1 MRKINKKIEFKIAAD
16 GSSASGKTTGGKLI
30 AKKLKMKFLSSGAL
44 YRFCALKTLEN
55 KNTYNVKFINKIA
68 NSITLKKLQ
77 NKKLYSP
84 EVAKLS
90 SIIAKKPYVRKALK
104 GFQKNFIKKSKLVV
118 VEGRDIGSK
127 IMPNADL
134 KLFFTCSTKEKAKR
148 RLKEF
153 KSLNKK
159 ITLKQVEKALIQRDK
174 EDTKRKISPLIMTK
188 NAVLVDT
195 TKLTIKQMEAK
206 LTNLVKN
213 SIKKNMEIYKDL
225 SSPASQQFEKLLNSQ
240 LSKNKI
246 EEGKIIEG
254 KITKITDKYVFLFIP
269 GLKSEPVIDINEM
282 KMIGMQDKVVEGAEV
297 SVLLEKIEDKN
308 GDVVVSAQKA
318 QKIKG
323 WYELEKAY
331 EDNQSINGKITS
343 KCKGGVIVEHIE
355 TGSLMFCPGSQISD
369 KPMKS
374 VDHLIGVEQK
384 FAIIKLDKVR
394 GNACVSR
401 RQIVS
406 SHKKEDKA
414 KIIEK
419 FKVGDIIKDAVVKG
433 YSSFGCFFEVNNE
446 IDVLVHLQEISYSR
460 VNHPDEIFNIGE
472 KHDLKVISIDM
483 EKLQIGCSIKQLSP
497 DPFEHISNYEIGKP
511 YKVKVVKI
519 TDYGCFC
526 ELEPGLSTL
535 LHSSEISWTK
545 KNISPKKLFKV
556 GDQIDCVITEIDK
569 DKRRVAISHRLTNEN
584 PYTTLENKYPV
595 GSDIDGVVT
604 SANEYA
610 LYVKLGDFDID
621 GFLHSN
627 DLSYSG
633 KPEDELKKHKK
644 GEKLK
649 VRVLEIKKEEQKVRV
664 GLKQLEKDPFDFFKG
679 KKVNDIITVQVVS
692 SDSKGL
698 MVKPE
703 GCDLEFLIKKS
714 QIAVSA
720 ADARPSRFVGG
731 ERIDSAIA
739 EINFDKRKVNL
750 SIKLLEELQNKEAV
764 DKFSSPL
771 SGKNLPFSSLS
782 EKLDDKKKKET
793 E

>member
-1 MRKINKKIEFKIAAD
+1 
-16 GSSASGKTTGGKLI
+16 
-30 AKKLKMKFLSSGAL
+30 
-44 YRFCALKTLEN
+44 
-55 KNTYNVKFINKIA
+55 
-68 NSITLKKLQ
+68 
-77 NKKLYSP
+77 
-84 EVAKLS
+84 
-90 SIIAKKPYVRKALK
+90 
-104 GFQKNFIKKSKLVV
+104 
-118 VEGRDIGSK
+118 
-127 IMPNADL
+127 
-134 KLFFTCSTKEKAKR
+134 
-148 RLKEF
+148 
-153 KSLNKK
+153 
-159 ITLKQVEKALIQRDK
+159 
-174 EDTKRKISPLIMTK
+174 
-188 NAVLVDT
+188 
-195 TKLTIKQMEAK
+195 
-206 LTNLVKN
+206 
-213 SIKKNMEIYKDL
+213 MEIYKDL
-225 SSPASQQFEKLLNSQ
+225 SSPATQQFEKLLNSQ

-282 KMIGMQDKVVEGAEV
+282 KMIGMQDKVVEGATV

-374 VDHLIGVEQK
+374 IDHLIGVEQK

-497 DPFEHISNYEIGKP
+497 DPFEHISNYETGKP

-569 DKRRVAISHRLTNEN
+569 DKRRVAISHRLTTEN
-584 PYTTLENKYPV
+584 PYTALENKHPV
-595 GSDIDGVVT
+595 GSDIDGIVT

-627 DLSYSG
+627 DLSYTG

-644 GEKLK
+644 GDKLR

-664 GLKQLEKDPFDFFKG
+664 GLKQLETDPFDWFKD
-679 KKVNDIITVQVVS
+679 KKVNDTITVQVAS

-731 ERIDSAIA
+731 ERIDAAIA
-739 EINFDKRKVNL
+739 ELNLDKRKVSL

-782 EKLDDKKKKET
+782 EKLDDKKKKKET

>member
-1 MRKINKKIEFKIAAD
+1 
-16 GSSASGKTTGGKLI
+16 
-30 AKKLKMKFLSSGAL
+30 
-44 YRFCALKTLEN
+44 
-55 KNTYNVKFINKIA
+55 
-68 NSITLKKLQ
+68 
-77 NKKLYSP
+77 
-84 EVAKLS
+84 
-90 SIIAKKPYVRKALK
+90 
-104 GFQKNFIKKSKLVV
+104 
-118 VEGRDIGSK
+118 
-127 IMPNADL
+127 
-134 KLFFTCSTKEKAKR
+134 
-148 RLKEF
+148 
-153 KSLNKK
+153 
-159 ITLKQVEKALIQRDK
+159 
-174 EDTKRKISPLIMTK
+174 
-188 NAVLVDT
+188 
-195 TKLTIKQMEAK
+195 
-206 LTNLVKN
+206 
-213 SIKKNMEIYKDL
+213 MEIYKDL
-225 SSPASQQFEKLLNSQ
+225 SSPANQQFEKLLNSQ

-254 KITKITDKYVFLFIP
+254 KITKITDKYIFLFIP

-282 KMIGMQDKVVEGAEV
+282 KTIGMQDKVVEGENI

-308 GDVVVSAQKA
+308 GDVIVSAQKA

-331 EDNQSINGKITS
+331 EDNLSINGKIIS
-343 KCKGGVIVEHIE
+343 KCKGGVIVEHLE

-369 KPMKS
+369 KPLKN
-374 VDHLIGVEQK
+374 VDHLINVEQK

-406 SHKKEDKA
+406 SSKKEDKA

-419 FKVGDIIKDAVVKG
+419 FKVGDIIKDGVVKG

-460 VNHPDEIFNIGE
+460 VNHPDEVFNIGE
-472 KHDLKVISIDM
+472 KHDLKIISIDM

-526 ELEPGLSTL
+526 ELEAGLSTL

-545 KNISPKKLFKV
+545 KNISPKKLFKI

-569 DKRRVAISHRLTNEN
+569 EKRRVAISHRLTTEN
-584 PYTTLENKYPV
+584 PYITLDKKFGE

-604 SANEYA
+604 TSNEYA
-610 LYVKLGDFDID
+610 LYVKLGEFDID

-627 DLSYSG
+627 DISYTG
-633 KPEDELKKHKK
+633 KPEEELKKFKK
-644 GEKLK
+644 GDKL
-649 VRVLEIKKEEQKVRV
+649 RVKILEIKKNDQKVRV
-664 GLKQLEKDPFDFFKG
+664 GLKQLQNDPFDWFKD
-679 KKVNDIITVQVVS
+679 KKVNNTITVKVIS
-692 SDSKGL
+692 SDNKGL
-698 MVKPE
+698 IVKPE
-703 GCDLEFLIKKS
+703 GCELEFLIKKS

-720 ADARPSRFVGG
+720 ADSRPSRFVGG
-731 ERIDSAIA
+731 ERIDAAIS
-739 EINFDKRKVNL
+739 EINFDKRKVTL

-764 DKFSSPL
+764 SKFSSPL

-782 EKLDDKKKKET
+782 EQLGDKKKKKE
-793 E
+793 EE

>member
-1 MRKINKKIEFKIAAD
+1 
-16 GSSASGKTTGGKLI
+16 
-30 AKKLKMKFLSSGAL
+30 
-44 YRFCALKTLEN
+44 
-55 KNTYNVKFINKIA
+55 
-68 NSITLKKLQ
+68 
-77 NKKLYSP
+77 
-84 EVAKLS
+84 
-90 SIIAKKPYVRKALK
+90 
-104 GFQKNFIKKSKLVV
+104 
-118 VEGRDIGSK
+118 
-127 IMPNADL
+127 
-134 KLFFTCSTKEKAKR
+134 
-148 RLKEF
+148 
-153 KSLNKK
+153 
-159 ITLKQVEKALIQRDK
+159 
-174 EDTKRKISPLIMTK
+174 
-188 NAVLVDT
+188 
-195 TKLTIKQMEAK
+195 
-206 LTNLVKN
+206 
-213 SIKKNMEIYKDL
+213 MEIYKDL
-225 SSPASQQFEKLLNSQ
+225 SSPAKQQFEKLLNSQ

-282 KMIGMQDKVVEGAEV
+282 KMIGMQDKVVEGATV

-374 VDHLIGVEQK
+374 IDHLIGVEQR

-556 GDQIDCVITEIDK
+556 GDQIDCVITDIDK

-679 KKVNDIITVQVVS
+679 KKVNEIITVQVVS

-698 MVKPE
+698 IVKPE

>member
-1 MRKINKKIEFKIAAD
+1 
-16 GSSASGKTTGGKLI
+16 
-30 AKKLKMKFLSSGAL
+30 
-44 YRFCALKTLEN
+44 
-55 KNTYNVKFINKIA
+55 
-68 NSITLKKLQ
+68 
-77 NKKLYSP
+77 
-84 EVAKLS
+84 
-90 SIIAKKPYVRKALK
+90 
-104 GFQKNFIKKSKLVV
+104 
-118 VEGRDIGSK
+118 
-127 IMPNADL
+127 
-134 KLFFTCSTKEKAKR
+134 
-148 RLKEF
+148 
-153 KSLNKK
+153 
-159 ITLKQVEKALIQRDK
+159 
-174 EDTKRKISPLIMTK
+174 
-188 NAVLVDT
+188 
-195 TKLTIKQMEAK
+195 
-206 LTNLVKN
+206 
-213 SIKKNMEIYKDL
+213 MEIYKDL
-225 SSPASQQFEKLLNSQ
+225 SSPDTKKFEELLNSQ

-254 KITKITDKYVFLFIP
+254 KITKITNKYIFLFIP
-269 GLKSEPVIDINEM
+269 GLKSEPVIDVNEI
-282 KMIGMQDKVVEGAEV
+282 KMIGMKDKVAEGSTI

-308 GDVVVSAQKA
+308 GEVIVSAQKA

-323 WYELEKAY
+323 WYKLEKAY
-331 EDNQSINGKITS
+331 EDNESINGKITS
-343 KCKGGVIVEHIE
+343 KCKGGVIVEHLE

-374 VDHLIGVEQK
+374 IDHLIGIEQK
-384 FAIIKLDKVR
+384 FAIIKLDKIR

-406 SHKKEDKA
+406 SNKKEDKA

-472 KHDLKVISIDM
+472 KHNLKVISIDM

-535 LHSSEISWTK
+535 LHSSEMSWTK
-545 KNISPKKLFKV
+545 KNMSPKKLFKL

-569 DKRRVAISHRLTNEN
+569 EKRRVSISHKLTIEN
-584 PYTTLENKYPV
+584 PYKTLEDNYPV
-595 GSDIDGVVT
+595 GSEIEGVV
-604 SANEYA
+604 SNSNEYA
-610 LYVKLGDFDID
+610 LYVKLGEFDID

-633 KPEDELKKHKK
+633 KQEDELNKYKK
-644 GEKLK
+644 GDKLK
-649 VRVLEIKKEEQKVRV
+649 VKILEIKNSEQKVRV
-664 GLKQLEKDPFDFFKG
+664 GLKQLQKDPFDWFKD
-679 KKVNDIITVQVVS
+679 KKINDAVTVKVTS
-692 SDSKGL
+692 SDNKGL

-703 GCDLEFLIKKS
+703 GCELEFLIKKS
-714 QIAVSA
+714 QIAMNA

-731 ERIDSAIA
+731 ERIDAAIA
-739 EINFDKRKVNL
+739 DLSLEKRKVSL

-764 DKFSSPL
+764 SKFSSPL

-782 EKLDDKKKKET
+782 EKLDDIKKKKES